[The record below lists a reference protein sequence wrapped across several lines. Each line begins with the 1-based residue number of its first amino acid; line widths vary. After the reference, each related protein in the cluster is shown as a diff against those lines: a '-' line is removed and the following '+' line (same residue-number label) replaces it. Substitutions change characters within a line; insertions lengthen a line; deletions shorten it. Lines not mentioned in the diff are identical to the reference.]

1 MRIDLARQPLSV
13 LRAGHEIGSTVILF
27 GANRKPTPTGVF
39 PVLEKAVVHRS
50 TLYDAEM
57 PFMLRLKRDDVAIHA
72 RDVRKGT
79 ATHGGIAVPE
89 PFARRLHRQIHV
101 SDHVAITWQSR
112 GNHRVM
118 TTKSPAETVT
128 LLGDAR

>member
-1 MRIDLARQPLSV
+1 MRIDLARQTLAV
-13 LRAGHEIGSTVILF
+13 FRAGHEIRSTVILF
-27 GANRKPTPTGVF
+27 GADRKPNPTGVF

-50 TLYDAEM
+50 ALYDAEM
-57 PFMLRLKRDDVAIHA
+57 PFMLVLLRDGVAIHA
-72 RDVRKGT
+72 SDVRKGT